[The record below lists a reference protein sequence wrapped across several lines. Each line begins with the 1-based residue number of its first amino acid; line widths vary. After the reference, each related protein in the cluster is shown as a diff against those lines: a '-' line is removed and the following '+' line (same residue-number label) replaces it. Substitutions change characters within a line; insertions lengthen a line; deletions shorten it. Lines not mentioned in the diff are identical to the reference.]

1 MELEQKLLMP
11 QKTWPGLPA
20 TQRGHRQLPRPPNP
34 TGTVVQQPHTM
45 LRAAGTSGTSR
56 PGPGLQ
62 WRGHAPG
69 AGHGGWK
76 PGEGTQ
82 PEPPREELAA
92 PK

>member
-45 LRAAGTSGTSR
+45 LRAAGSSGTSR
-56 PGPGLQ
+56 PGPGPQ

-69 AGHGGWK
+69 AGHGMETRGR
-76 PGEGTQ
+76 TQ